1 MIIQVDHIRRN
12 QTGLESQPDREPTI
26 AKGRNILPYCIEIVI
41 LNIREKVYLFQLE
54 RKDRDRMDLSIWLKW
69 GMNMRTIHPV
79 TLFACLEKD
88 F

>member
-12 QTGLESQPDREPTI
+12 QTSFKSQPDREPAV
-26 AKGRNILPYCIEIVI
+26 AKGRNIFQHCIEIVV
-41 LNIREKVYLFQLE
+41 LNIRERVYFFQLE
-54 RKDRDRMDLSIWLKW
+54 RKDIDRMDLSIWLKW
-69 GMNMRTIHPV
+69 RMNMRTIHRV